1 MTQKINS
8 NIEVIIESERE
19 RERES
24 MHMEVMKP
32 AIIVIYEG
40 LFKALTQWR
49 KTSKSALILLQVNM
63 IYYLNIL

>member
-1 MTQKINS
+1 MRRSGERERYRRN
-8 NIEVIIESERE
+8 ESEDRISSTLRE

-32 AIIVIYEG
+32 AIIDIYEG

-49 KTSKSALILLQVNM
+49 KT
-63 IYYLNIL
+63 

>member
-1 MTQKINS
+1 
-8 NIEVIIESERE
+8 
-19 RERES
+19 

-49 KTSKSALILLQVNM
+49 KTEGLSTSALILLQVNM
-63 IYYLNIL
+63 IYYLNIV